1 MNTLTQIRVNLTTA
15 SRYLTLLTG
24 YMLLAAALLVC
35 LEVLLR
41 RLLNVSLAGADE
53 LSGYALAAATSGAL
67 AYALFT
73 QSHIRI
79 DALYRL
85 FPLRI
90 KALLDVL
97 AGLSFILL
105 AGLLA
110 YMGSAEMIES
120 ATYHA
125 VANTPWRTPL
135 WMPQL
140 IWAIGLIFFALAA
153 VVTTL
158 EAAVRLIAGD
168 AAGAHAIAGISE
180 EPVE

>member
-1 MNTLTQIRVNLTTA
+1 MNGLSRISAALEAA
-15 SRYLTLLTG
+15 SRILTLVTG

-35 LEVLLR
+35 FDVIVR
-41 RLLNVSLAGADE
+41 RVFNISLAGADE

-85 FPLRI
+85 LPLKTQAI
-90 KALLDVL
+90 FDILS
-97 AGLSFILL
+97 GLSFMLV

-110 YMGSAEMIES
+110 YMGVAETIES
-120 ATYHA
+120 FTYHA

-135 WMPQL
+135 WIPQL
-140 IWAIGLIFFALAA
+140 AWSVGLVFFAVAA
-153 VVTTL
+153 VITTL
-158 EAAVRLIAGD
+158 DSAVRLLHGD
-168 AAGAHAIAGISE
+168 VAGAHAIAGISE
-180 EPVE
+180 GAVE

>member
-1 MNTLTQIRVNLTTA
+1 MKQLTQIRTFLETA
-15 SRYLTLLTG
+15 SRYLTLVTG

-35 LEVLLR
+35 FEVIVR
-41 RLLNVSLAGADE
+41 RLFNISLAGADE

-67 AYALFT
+67 SYALFT

-85 FPLRI
+85 FPLRM
-90 KALLDVL
+90 KAALDVL

-110 YMGSAEMIES
+110 YMGTAEMVES

-125 VANTPWRTPL
+125 VASTPWRTPL
-135 WMPQL
+135 WIPQL
-140 IWAIGLIFFALAA
+140 VWAIGLNFFALAA
-153 VVTTL
+153 VVVTL